1 LQNQL
6 INSWLAQNGR
16 PENSMN
22 PVELLCFRNTLGI
35 LDATQLTV
43 IKAFDIEIDNLIS
56 ISRKMLSKEKF
67 QTNLN
72 EKDQNMLDIL
82 KMEPP
87 LAA

>member
-1 LQNQL
+1 
-6 INSWLAQNGR
+6 
-16 PENSMN
+16 MN

-82 KMEPP
+82 KIGTSAGGLKLLLLTMKKPDR
-87 LAA
+87 